1 MKINEQK
8 YNDVVV
14 LELQGELDC
23 DIVGQFKRKIE
34 QIASSG
40 NDSLILDMSKVT
52 FIDSEGLGCLL
63 WARDYC
69 SENKCQLRLAAIGD
83 NCDKI
88 LQITQLDNEFDRYPD
103 LSEALK
109 SFV

>member
-1 MKINEQK
+1 MKTEIQE
-8 YNDVVV
+8 YNGVKV

-23 DIVGQFKRKIE
+23 DVTGQFKTKIE
-34 QIASSG
+34 DIIQSEG
-40 NDSLILDMSKVT
+40 DSLILDMSKIT
-52 FIDSEGLGCLL
+52 FIDSEGLEHLL

-69 SENKCQLRLAAIGD
+69 SDNRIQLRLAAV
-83 NCDKI
+83 NETCKKI
-88 LQITQLDNEFDRYPD
+88 LEITRLDNEFDRYND

>member
-1 MKINEQK
+1 MKLNIQE
-8 YNDVVV
+8 YNGIKV

-23 DIVGQFKRKIE
+23 EVVGQFKGKIE
-34 QIASSG
+34 DLVNS
-40 NDSLILDMSKVT
+40 NNNSLVLDMSKVT
-52 FIDSEGLGCLL
+52 FIDSEGLEYLL

-69 SENKCQLRLAAIGD
+69 NENRIQLRLAAVND

-88 LQITQLDNEFDRYPD
+88 LEITRLDNEFDRHPD